1 MAGDLGGTLEL
12 DVAEEDRAF
21 FAAARRRQQGETSLA
36 PADAEARGQV
46 GWLSP
51 PPEEAPLGVDSQ
63 FLTLLAPDRHAE
75 EALGETPSQPAEVP
89 GAPQPWPALREAELT
104 AEHDI

>member
-1 MAGDLGGTLEL
+1 M
-12 DVAEEDRAF
+12 
-21 FAAARRRQQGETSLA
+21 A
-36 PADAEARGQV
+36 PADAEAGGQV

-51 PPEEAPLGVDSQ
+51 PPEEAPLGVESQ

-75 EALGETPSQPAEVP
+75 EALGETPSQPAGVP
-89 GAPQPWPALREAELT
+89 AAPQPWPALREAELT